1 MASLNQVS
9 LIGHVGVDPKITT
22 TQNGAKVASFT
33 LATTEKGYTTKA
45 GATVSDKTE
54 WHNIVVWRGLAEVVE
69 KYVTKGAQL
78 FIQGKLRTRSY
89 ENKQEQ
95 KRYITEVETET
106 LQLLG
111 GKPQSAPQ
119 SQNAYQAQQP
129 PSSNG
134 WPNDPLPF

>member
-9 LIGHVGVDPKITT
+9 LIGNVGVDPKITT
-22 TQNGAKVASFT
+22 TPNGAKVASFT

-45 GATVSDKTE
+45 GATIPDKTE

-69 KYVTKGAQL
+69 KYVHKGSQL
-78 FIQGKLRTRSY
+78 FIQGKLRSRSY
-89 ENKQEQ
+89 EDKQGQ

-111 GKPQSAPQ
+111 TKPQSACHTV
-119 SQNAYQAQQP
+119 NAYQAQQP
-129 PSSNG
+129 SASNT
-134 WPNDPLPF
+134 WPDDPLPF